1 MPKSPMSTEA
11 PMSVEESMKQW
22 NKYRSQLDVAKTA
35 VIRAYLHLIRPKEG
49 FPMYSVPSICALY
62 EQWKDEEKLFY
73 KMTSTDQPPPRVFPN
88 PPYGGEMACW
98 RMWAL
103 MIQEQ
108 VEGYYGQL
116 PYLKE
121 CVAEIVANPMCLS
134 HKERCPCKVSPNPW
148 IYSKEVDA
156 LEPLKVKHNPK
167 CLCDTT
173 RYKACKQ
180 HHLTPPP
187 VSHDDTLFGHTAPMF
202 VCHPQPQS
210 APDQERFTME
220 QRLAL
225 PVVHPPLVE
234 VGTPQ
239 SLSRLLDRI
248 LGVNDAAIAVANASL
263 PTPQPTPFAN
273 KFDSFVN
280 QANKAQVAIDT
291 AAKASGGIQSPD
303 FAKELFAAMGTPHDS
318 ICPHGLPF
326 YSCMPCSH

>member
-1 MPKSPMSTEA
+1 MSNEAPMSTE
-11 PMSVEESMKQW
+11 ESIKQW

-35 VIRAYLHLIRPKEG
+35 VIRSYLHLIRPKEG

-73 KMTSTDQPPPRVFPN
+73 KMASNDKPPPRVFPN

-116 PYLKE
+116 SYLKE

-148 IYSKEVDA
+148 IYSQEVDA

-173 RYKACKQ
+173 RYRACTQ
-180 HHLTPPP
+180 QPSFT
-187 VSHDDTLFGHTAPMF
+187 GHTGNTF
-202 VCHPQPQS
+202 ICHPTIVP
-210 APDQERFTME
+210 TMTLE
-220 QRLAL
+220 QRQAL
-225 PVVHPPLVE
+225 PVVHPPATLVE
-234 VGTPQ
+234 VGTDR

-263 PTPQPTPFAN
+263 PASQATQPTPFAK
-273 KFDSFVN
+273 KFDGFVN
-280 QANKAQVAIDT
+280 DANKAQAAINT
-291 AAKASGGIQSPD
+291 AAKASGGIQSPN

-318 ICPHGLPF
+318 KCPHGLPF